1 MQKFNFPSELRYD
14 VISGDWVLIA
24 KKRGKRPEAFQIKKR
39 AKIEISKKDCP
50 FCHIETQKKPVL
62 ILKRKEVTKDIKNW
76 TTVVIP
82 NKYPALLPGKK
93 IERKKEGRFYQIIS
107 GIGYCELVIPKDHKK
122 SFPEFE
128 IWQIEEIILAYKIRY
143 LALSKKDFVNYISIF
158 HNHGA
163 EAGASQPHP
172 HSQIITTPLID
183 VDLKK
188 ALLNSKYFFER
199 KKKCLYCELNKFEIK
214 KKERVVF
221 ENKNFLVLCPFAS
234 KAAFEVIV
242 SPKFHSPYFEKISE
256 QEIKDLAECFSV
268 IMKKLKKLLNDPPY
282 NFYLHTAPCDGKKY
296 PFYHWHFT
304 ILPKT
309 AIPAGFEMGT
319 KIEISTIEPE
329 RAAKFLRR
337 TKI

>member
-1 MQKFNFPSELRYD
+1 MNKFNFPSELRYD

-24 KKRGKRPEAFQIKKR
+24 KKRAERPEAFQIKKR
-39 AKIEISKKDCP
+39 AEIEISKKECP

-62 ILKRKEVTKDIKNW
+62 ILRKRKETKDIKNW

-82 NKYPALLPGKK
+82 NKYPALIPGEK
-93 IERKKEGRFYQIIS
+93 IERKREGRFYQIIS
-107 GIGYCELVIPKDHKK
+107 GIGYCELVITKDHKK
-122 SFPEFE
+122 DFAQLESR
-128 IWQIEEIILAYKIRY
+128 QIEEIVLAYKERY
-143 LALSKKDFVNYISIF
+143 LTLSRKNFVKYISIF
-158 HNHGA
+158 HNQGL

-188 ALLNSKYFFER
+188 ALSIAEKFFKKER
-199 KKKCLYCELNKFEIK
+199 RCLYCQLNEFEIRK
-214 KKERVVF
+214 RERVVF
-221 ENKNFLVLCPFAS
+221 ENKNFLALCPFAS
-234 KAAFEVIV
+234 KTAFEIII
-242 SPKFHSPYFEKISE
+242 SPRFHSPYFEEIKKD
-256 QEIKDLAECFSV
+256 EIKDLAESFSV
-268 IMKKLKKLLNDPPY
+268 TMRKLKKLLNDPPY
-282 NFYLHTAPCDGKKY
+282 NFYLHTAPCDGKRY

-329 RAAKFLRR
+329 KAAEFLRK
-337 TKI
+337 TQI